1 MCFVLSEETFQL
13 KIYQN
18 VARSPQAGGGRE
30 GNMGNA
36 HDRRNSN
43 ANVAQWAWA
52 LILGLHASSH
62 SLPCHPAPLSFPP
75 KGYVLLLLQMVCWRR
90 SAGNPNPKTLIRGI
104 TYIYGRQSCDLR
116 AMEPGILALNYRYF
130 KSVCVYI
137 YIYIGIYIGIY
148 IYIYIRIQYCVMIHY
163 VQYSTA

>member
-1 MCFVLSEETFQL
+1 MQGAYPESAVCFVLSEETFQL

-104 TYIYGRQSCDLR
+104 TYIYGPSELR
-116 AMEPGILALNYRYF
+116 LAGHGAWNLGF
-130 KSVCVYI
+130 KLPVFQKCVVYI
-137 YIYIGIYIGIY
+137 YIYI
-148 IYIYIRIQYCVMIHY
+148 
-163 VQYSTA
+163 